1 MLINFTELM
10 EMAGDNLELVNKLAE
25 IEKNVIKEELYN
37 KLYSTNAILNDAD
50 FKKNRTLVAA
60 NSYHI
65 NELKD
70 LVLFYGYD
78 KVNSV
83 LLEMLDAKSIVEDY

>member
-1 MLINFTELM
+1 MKQGFM
-10 EMAGDNLELVNKLAE
+10 C
-25 IEKNVIKEELYN
+25 
-37 KLYSTNAILNDAD
+37 
-50 FKKNRTLVAA
+50 KKNRTLVAA

-83 LLEMLDAKSIVEDY
+83 LLEMLDAKSILEDY

>member
-10 EMAGDNLELVNKLAE
+10 DMADDNLELVNKKKKKK
-25 IEKNVIKEELYN
+25 KNVIKEELYN
-37 KLYSTNAILNDAD
+37 KLYSTNAILNDVD

-83 LLEMLDAKSIVEDY
+83 LLEMLDAKSILEDY